1 MHDVISSPRGA
12 NRYQVL
18 DLLGKGTFGQVV
30 KCLDLE
36 KNEFVA
42 IKIVKN
48 LPAFHSQGLVEV
60 KLLQTINAKYDT
72 EIYPMVRMLD
82 NFIFRNHLCLIFELL
97 NVSLY
102 ELIRQNQFRGLS
114 VQLVSIFTKQIL
126 TAMVALHQSRIIH
139 CDLKPENILLE
150 DATSPNLKVIDFG
163 SACFDNQAV
172 YTYIQS
178 RFYRSPEVILGL
190 PYKLSID
197 VWSLGC
203 IVFELFIG
211 LPLFPGLSQHR
222 MLMRFIKFVGMP
234 PYRMLIEAKDTSK
247 FFNRVAYNGNSTDFV
262 LKTDDEYSR
271 HIAALTGNKPVPAQ
285 PFREYYKA
293 NTIQAIVLGY
303 DMKANLT
310 REQKDEEMAMRRA
323 MLSFIDCVLP
333 WDPEERWTPEQ
344 LLAHP
349 FITGK
354 PCPEGRSPK
363 PSKVECDALNPLL
376 QAQTISAER
385 ALTASSTMVVAG
397 ALVTLP
403 QTQQM
408 ASVSQD
414 SQQSSFGSPQSSN
427 TPATSSTT
435 GTSNRM
441 DSTASGNNTP
451 SSYSSSPASQD
462 RDGSGSSSASLEAQA
477 TIGVYASGMSDTP
490 GSSSQRSSSFP
501 IGSTGSA
508 GFLSAGSTP
517 GAAIVGNVP
526 VTAAQLA
533 VAGSRVQHQHPGP
546 HQGGGQPRN
555 VAQPGGTS
563 AMQPSYGS
571 RNSSSGSSSGS
582 AALLQSPSGPSNPNQ
597 FGHPPHLGQLP
608 QLGTSTT
615 SLSARGN
622 QNLGGVPIT
631 PMKAGKVPTL
641 PGLGTSPS
649 SSSSYLMSGQSPMM
663 GKLGLSPR
671 DLQQQY
677 LQSQA
682 VASNPSLMMLDESGT
697 PTNLM
702 ALADSSDAPI
712 SLSSSSSSSM
722 SSPAHAIVELSHHNA
737 LDSPSGGPGKRNRA
751 QQSSGTGNVVASN
764 DPFASVFDSPN
775 QSPAMNTSSS
785 ASKRHKMTASD
796 PSSPTAQAGR
806 RHGSGTE
813 KLNHSPRYNAT
824 TGLSITTDHPLESF
838 DDASLVTLM
847 DVSSPMKP
855 STHWTTDPNT
865 GATRVVTLSGT
876 PEHIFPSNA
885 HQQQQDNQGSQ
896 MQHQR
901 FAGADM
907 LVDFNYVSAQQQQQ
921 QQHLLQQQGQGRQQ
935 AQPHVFPSS
944 SFKAAL
950 SHQQQHQHHHAHS
963 EPTIPSSVGDFD
975 DNLTFWDGQE
985 ALGDYGLPMGQSS
998 SMPQGYVYNNNQQ
1011 AYPSQGF
1018 GSHHFAAAL
1027 GSEGGVPGVGSNQ
1040 QHSSRMQ
1047 GQSSS
1052 GYSSAPS
1059 SGQLPYGMAPGST
1072 GSLVESRAPF
1082 PASNSLLVPGGG
1094 GNKSNNVAAGART
1107 GASSGNNAGAAFGLG
1122 VSPYE
1127 ASGFTGM
1134 SGGSGSGHHFFSG
1147 SFSSA
1152 SSSFAQP
1159 TLGSSF
1165 SSQGN
1170 NNSGWSSSYGSS
1182 MEQGSAFSSTYDQ
1195 GSSYYGGAGSA
1206 GSTGSYS
1213 ALQASGLPPMSS
1225 YLVSPSSSANDQFL
1239 KRAAQ
1244 QQQQQQYQASSGA
1257 PPQQSSPRGHHN
1269 SPPSSRTFRRQH
1281 DTIQ

>member
-1 MHDVISSPRGA
+1 MLTKPSERADNQGWDNRDHDYILYVHDVISSPRGA

-60 KLLQTINAKYDT
+60 KLLQTLNSKYDSD
-72 EIYPMVRMLD
+72 IYPMVRMLD
-82 NFIFRNHLCLIFELL
+82 NFIFRNHLCLVFELL

-247 FFNRVAYNGNSTDFV
+247 FFNRIAYNGNSADFV
-262 LKTDDEYSR
+262 LKTDEEYSR

-293 NTIQAIVLGY
+293 GTIHDIVIGY

-310 REQKDEEMAMRRA
+310 RAQKEEELAMRRC
-323 MLSFIDCVLP
+323 MLSFINCVLP

-344 LLAHP
+344 LLTHP
-349 FITGK
+349 FINGDTL
-354 PCPEGRSPK
+354 PEGPLNK
-363 PSKVECDALNPLL
+363 PSKAACDALNPLL
-376 QAQTISAER
+376 KEQAVSAER

-403 QTQQM
+403 AQQQN
-408 ASVSQD
+408 ASASM
-414 SQQSSFGSPQSSN
+414 SSQSSAESPQSSN
-427 TPATSSTT
+427 TPANSTT
-435 GTSNRM
+435 GSSNRM
-441 DSTASGNNTP
+441 DSAVASGSNTP
-451 SSYSSSPASQD
+451 SSYNSSPTRTSSS
-462 RDGSGSSSASLEAQA
+462 GSGSSASYEVQA
-477 TIGVYASGMSDTP
+477 IGVYSSNASETP
-490 GSSSQRSSSFP
+490 GQRSGSFSVNSS
-501 IGSTGSA
+501 GSA

-517 GAAIVGNVP
+517 GATLGMNPGV
-526 VTAAQLA
+526 VTSAQMA
-533 VAGSRVQHQHPGP
+533 VSSGRVQHQHPGP
-546 HQGGGQPRN
+546 HSS
-555 VAQPGGTS
+555 QPGQRQTHGS
-563 AMQPSYGS
+563 ATVQQQQPVYGS
-571 RNSSSGSSSGS
+571 RATSSSSGSSSGS
-582 AALLQSPSGPSNPNQ
+582 AAMLLQSPSGNNGGAQYSHIPS
-597 FGHPPHLGQLP
+597 
-608 QLGTSTT
+608 LGTGVLAS
-615 SLSARGN
+615 SGN
-622 QNLGGVPIT
+622 GRGGVPIT

-649 SSSSYLMSGQSPMM
+649 SYMSGQSPLM

-671 DLQQQY
+671 EMQHHYQS
-677 LQSQA
+677 SQA
-682 VASNPSLMMLDESGT
+682 AASNPSLMVLDESGT
-697 PTNLM
+697 PTMNLGDQGDM
-702 ALADSSDAPI
+702 PI
-712 SLSSSSSSSM
+712 SLSSSSSM

-737 LDSPSGGPGKRNRA
+737 LDSPTGAGKRMRS
-751 QQSSGTGNVVASN
+751 QTGGSTGNWGSN
-764 DPFASVFDSPN
+764 TGGGSTGVDPFGSVFDSPN
-775 QSPAMNTSSS
+775 NSPAMNTSI
-785 ASKRHKMTASD
+785 SKRHKMTSSD
-796 PSSPTAQAGR
+796 PSSPIGGHAGR
-806 RHGSGTE
+806 RHGVQ
-813 KLNHSPRYNAT
+813 NQSPRSHYPDSGAPGTLQLPNDT
-824 TGLSITTDHPLESF
+824 SLESF
-838 DDASLVTLM
+838 DDGNMVTLM
-847 DVSSPMKP
+847 DLSSPMKP
-855 STHWTTDPNT
+855 STNWNNNPASRL
-865 GATRVVTLSGT
+865 GGT
-876 PEHIFPSNA
+876 PE
-885 HQQQQDNQGSQ
+885 
-896 MQHQR
+896 
-901 FAGADM
+901 
-907 LVDFNYVSAQQQQQ
+907 
-921 QQHLLQQQGQGRQQ
+921 
-935 AQPHVFPSS
+935 HVFPSS
-944 SFKAAL
+944 SAGANDHLQRAQVPGTDMVVDFTYMSPDDQDGHSSNFSMAL
-950 SHQQQHQHHHAHS
+950 QPSASGNNFFMAPAPPNNQQAQQQPKSGKRQPKHQAS
-963 EPTIPSSVGDFD
+963 QQQPSGHPQMDVHQGIGDLE

-985 ALGDYGLPMGQSS
+985 ALGDYSQ
-998 SMPQGYVYNNNQQ
+998 QQ
-1011 AYPSQGF
+1011 APGYYGRF
-1018 GSHHFAAAL
+1018 TTAL
-1027 GSEGGVPGVGSNQ
+1027 GYPQSAAQQQQQRSYGQGS
-1040 QHSSRMQ
+1040 
-1047 GQSSS
+1047 GF
-1052 GYSSAPS
+1052 SSAPG
-1059 SGQLPYGMAPGST
+1059 SGHYAMAPGST
-1072 GSLVESRAPF
+1072 GSLSAESRAPF
-1082 PASNSLLVPGGG
+1082 PPSNSLLVPGSGNAMDSRG
-1094 GNKSNNVAAGART
+1094 GN
-1107 GASSGNNAGAAFGLG
+1107 GAAFGLG

-1127 ASGFTGM
+1127 SGFGQM

-1147 SFSSA
+1147 SFSST

-1170 NNSGWSSSYGSS
+1170 LNSGWGSSYSSS
-1182 MEQGSAFSSTYDQ
+1182 MEQGSAFSSSFDQ
-1195 GSSYYGGAGSA
+1195 GSNYGGYGGAGS
-1206 GSTGSYS
+1206 SGSYS
-1213 ALQASGLPPMSS
+1213 ALQTSGLPPMSS
-1225 YLVSPSSSANDQFL
+1225 YLVSPSSSDQFL
-1239 KRAAQ
+1239 KRVPQ
-1244 QQQQQQYQASSGA
+1244 QQQQQQQQQPA
-1257 PPQQSSPRGHHN
+1257 QQSSPRTQHSSHT